1 MRTMEETLN
10 IEAEVMGILEK
21 RKASV
26 LEAGALGVA
35 LISAA
40 LEAIPDKKASQAFIN
55 SVTKVLEAIK
65 TNHND

>member
-21 RKASV
+21 RKVSV

-40 LEAIPDKKASQAFIN
+40 LEVIPDKKASQAFIN